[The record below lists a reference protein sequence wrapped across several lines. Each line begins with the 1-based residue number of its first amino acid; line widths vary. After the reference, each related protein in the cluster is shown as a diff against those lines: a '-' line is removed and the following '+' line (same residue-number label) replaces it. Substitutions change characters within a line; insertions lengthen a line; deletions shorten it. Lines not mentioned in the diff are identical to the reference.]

1 MLHPD
6 IQACESHVKE
16 DYGIDALETDVHH
29 ANRTDADGADR
40 SSHCTTCPKHHEK
53 APEEQDGWAFATSN
67 DTAKA
72 AILFHNAEPPEVG
85 EDVAKNDLHATD
97 PGSIHDAHLS
107 IHDIDDGGSNGHH
120 NGEVQ
125 LEDAPLP
132 ESRTPVGM
140 FAGQHRFEMVAEA
153 RLLHVARV
161 FLTCACVFLQQFGV
175 QEVQDTWLRHFV
187 PSSGTELEAQAPL
200 GLDVEALL
208 DPSNSASTRLEG
220 AQATYL

>member
-1 MLHPD
+1 MLWRQTFTTQIGQTPMEL
-6 IQACESHVKE
+6 IAV
-16 DYGIDALETDVHH
+16 ATAPH
-29 ANRTDADGADR
+29 AQ
-40 SSHCTTCPKHHEK
+40 HHEK

-175 QEVQDTWLRHFV
+175 QEMQDTWLRHFV
-187 PSSGTELEAQAPL
+187 PSSGTELEAL
-200 GLDVEALL
+200 CL
-208 DPSNSASTRLEG
+208 R
-220 AQATYL
+220 